1 MTDFTSC
8 KRIAGKAYSG
18 ANGKKIAIEYEGEQY
33 MLKFPPSGKEKP
45 TELSYTNSCY
55 SEHIGCSIFNML
67 GMQAQK
73 TKLGSFTVKGKM
85 KTVCACRDFTV
96 GDKRLYD
103 FCAIKNTVIDSEHGG
118 TGTELED
125 ITETIAQ
132 QTFVN
137 PQTLSEHFWNM
148 FIVDAFLGNFD
159 RHNGNWG
166 FLVDEATQKASIAPV
181 FDCGSCL
188 LPQADEQIMTA
199 VLLDENELNAR
210 INHFPTSAIKYNGKK
225 INYRDFITSRNCEE
239 CNEAIERIVPRI
251 DMKQIELFIEGIEE
265 LTDLQKSFYKRYLSG
280 RYEMILLPA
289 YEQIMKQGI
298 VLQ

>member
-1 MTDFTSC
+1 MTDFTNC
-8 KRIAGKAYSG
+8 KRVASKAYSG

-45 TELSYTNSCY
+45 TELSYTNSCF

-67 GMQAQK
+67 GVQAQK
-73 TKLGSFTVKGKM
+73 TKLGSFTVKGKT
-85 KTVCACRDFTV
+85 KIVCACGDFTV
-96 GDKRLYD
+96 GGKRLYD

-118 TGTELED
+118 SGTELED

-137 PQTLSEHFWNM
+137 PQILSEHFWNM

-166 FLVDEATQKASIAPV
+166 FLVDDETHKASIAPV

-188 LPQADEQIMTA
+188 LPQADEKIMTA
-199 VLLDENELNAR
+199 VLTDENELNAR
-210 INHFPTSAIKYNGKK
+210 INHFPTSAIKSGGKK
-225 INYRDFITSRNCEE
+225 INYRDFIASCNREE
-239 CNEAIERIVPRI
+239 CNEAIGRIVPRI
-251 DMKQIELFIEGIEE
+251 DMQQIESFIENTEE
-265 LTDLQKSFYKRYLSG
+265 LTELQKSFYKRYLIG
-280 RYEMILLPA
+280 RYEKILMPA
-289 YEQIMKQGI
+289 YEQAIKQGFI
-298 VLQ
+298 LQ